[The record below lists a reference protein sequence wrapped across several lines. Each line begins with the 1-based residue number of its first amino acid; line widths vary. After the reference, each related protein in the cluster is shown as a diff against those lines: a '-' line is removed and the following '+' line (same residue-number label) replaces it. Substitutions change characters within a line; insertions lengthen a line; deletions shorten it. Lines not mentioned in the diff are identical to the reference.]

1 MNHLISFEEYTNES
15 MQGFNNKYLE
25 KIKAAVR
32 GLGVA
37 SSIYLLG
44 HIEYLSKGGIA
55 ILGIAGI
62 LNAILLGNSIEEIKK
77 DNRIRDLI
85 RDMNVNE
92 YDFWEI
98 LHRLK
103 EDKIALKMI
112 KRIENSD
119 GLEYPKA
126 VKEFEDYLYVKYKM
140 RPKE

>member
-112 KRIENSD
+112 KRIEIFRN
-119 GLEYPKA
+119 
-126 VKEFEDYLYVKYKM
+126 
-140 RPKE
+140 